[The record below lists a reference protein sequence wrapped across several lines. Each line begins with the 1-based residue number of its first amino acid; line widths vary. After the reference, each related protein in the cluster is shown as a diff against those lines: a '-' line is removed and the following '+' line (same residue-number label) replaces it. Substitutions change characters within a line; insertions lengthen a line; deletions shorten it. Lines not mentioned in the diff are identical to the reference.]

1 MILVMAVDAKWAIG
15 YKGDMLTRI
24 PEDLKRFKEMTMG
37 GVLVMGR
44 KTYDSTGALPGRE
57 TIIMSCSLKDV
68 DGAHIAHDL
77 DELRHIIKEKFA
89 DKKIFLVGGSHLI
102 DQLIDEVDEAEI
114 TFIKKDFEP
123 YDTVMRN
130 LDEDEEFILSETSEE
145 HEYDGMCYEYRHYKR
160 ISQ

>member
-24 PEDLKRFKEMTMG
+24 PADLKHFKEMTMG

-44 KTYDSTGALPGRE
+44 KTFDATGALPGRE
-57 TIIMSCSLKDV
+57 TIIVSHSLKEME
-68 DGAHIAHDL
+68 GAHIAHSLDDL
-77 DELRHIIKEKFA
+77 REMIKEKFS
-89 DKKIFLVGGSHLI
+89 DKKIFLVGGASLI

-130 LDEDEEFILSETSEE
+130 LDKDEAFELVQTSEE
-145 HEYDGMCYEYRHYKR
+145 HVYQDMKFEYRKYKR
-160 ISQ
+160 K

>member
-24 PEDLKRFKEMTMG
+24 PADLKHFKEMTMG

-44 KTYDSTGALPGRE
+44 KTFYATGALPGRE
-57 TIIMSCSLKDV
+57 TIIVSRSLKEME
-68 DGAHIAHDL
+68 GAHIAHSLDDL
-77 DELRHIIKEKFA
+77 REMIKEKFS
-89 DKKIFLVGGSHLI
+89 DKKIFLVGGASLI

-130 LDEDEEFILSETSEE
+130 LDKDEAFELVQTSEE
-145 HEYDGMCYEYRHYKR
+145 HAYQDMKFEYRRYKR
-160 ISQ
+160 K

>member
-24 PEDLKRFKEMTMG
+24 PADLKHFKEMTMG

-44 KTYDSTGALPGRE
+44 KTFDATGALPGRE
-57 TIIMSCSLKDV
+57 TIIVSHSLKDV
-68 DGAHIAHDL
+68 DGAHIAHDI
-77 DELRHIIKEKFA
+77 DELKKMIKEKFS
-89 DKKIFLVGGSHLI
+89 DKKIFLVGGASLI

-130 LDEDEEFILSETSEE
+130 LDKDEAFELSEISEE
-145 HEYDGMCYEYRHYKR
+145 HHYDGMKFEYRKYIRKK
-160 ISQ
+160 

>member
-24 PEDLKRFKEMTMG
+24 PADLKHFKEMTMG

-44 KTYDSTGALPGRE
+44 KTFDATGALPGRE
-57 TIIMSCSLKDV
+57 TIIVSRSLKEIE
-68 DGAHIAHDL
+68 GAHIAHSLDDL
-77 DELRHIIKEKFA
+77 REMIKEKFS
-89 DKKIFLVGGSHLI
+89 DKKIFLVGGASLI

-130 LDEDEEFILSETSEE
+130 LDKDEAFELVQRSEE
-145 HEYDGMCYEYRHYKR
+145 YAYQDMKFEYRRYKR
-160 ISQ
+160 K

>member
-24 PEDLKRFKEMTMG
+24 PEDLKHFKEMTMG

-44 KTYDSTGALPGRE
+44 KTFDATGALPGRE
-57 TIIMSCSLKDV
+57 TIIVSRSLKEME
-68 DGAHIAHDL
+68 GAHIAHSLDDL
-77 DELRHIIKEKFA
+77 REMIKEKIS
-89 DKKIFLVGGSHLI
+89 DKKIFLVGGASLI

-130 LDEDEEFILSETSEE
+130 LDKDEAFELVETSEE
-145 HEYDGMCYEYRHYKR
+145 HVYQDMKFEYRRYKR
-160 ISQ
+160 K

>member
-24 PEDLKRFKEMTMG
+24 PEDLKHFKEMTMG

-44 KTYDSTGALPGRE
+44 KTFDATGALPGRE
-57 TIIMSCSLKDV
+57 TIIVSRSLKEME
-68 DGAHIAHDL
+68 GAHIAHSLDDL
-77 DELRHIIKEKFA
+77 REMIKEKFS
-89 DKKIFLVGGSHLI
+89 DKKIFLVGGASLI

-130 LDEDEEFILSETSEE
+130 LDEDEAFELVQTSEE
-145 HEYDGMCYEYRHYKR
+145 YAYQDMKFEYRKYKR
-160 ISQ
+160 K

>member
-24 PEDLKRFKEMTMG
+24 PEDLKHFKEMTMG

-44 KTYDSTGALPGRE
+44 KTFDATGALPGRE
-57 TIIMSCSLKDV
+57 TIIVSRSLKAM
-68 DGAHIAHDL
+68 DGAHIAHSLDDL
-77 DELRHIIKEKFA
+77 REMIKEKFSG
-89 DKKIFLVGGSHLI
+89 KKIFLVGGASLI

-130 LDEDEEFILSETSEE
+130 LDEDEAFELVQRSDE
-145 HEYDGMCYEYRHYKR
+145 HAYQDMKFEYRKYKR
-160 ISQ
+160 K

>member
-24 PEDLKRFKEMTMG
+24 PEDLKHFKEMTMG

-44 KTYDSTGALPGRE
+44 KTFDATGALPGRE
-57 TIIMSCSLKDV
+57 TIIVSRSLKEIEE
-68 DGAHIAHDL
+68 AHIAHSLDDL
-77 DELRHIIKEKFA
+77 RKMIKEKFS
-89 DKKIFLVGGSHLI
+89 DKKIFLAGGASLI

-130 LDEDEEFILSETSEE
+130 LDEDEAFEIVQTSEE
-145 HEYDGMCYEYRHYKR
+145 HAYQDMKFEYRKYKR
-160 ISQ
+160 Q

>member
-44 KTYDSTGALPGRE
+44 KTYDATGALPGRE
-57 TIIMSCSLKDV
+57 TIIMSRSLKDV

-77 DELRHIIKEKFA
+77 DELKKVIKEKFS
-89 DKKIFLVGGSHLI
+89 DKKIFLVGGASLI

-130 LDEDEEFILSETSEE
+130 LDEDEEFILDKTSEE
-145 HEYDGMCYEYRHYKR
+145 HSYKGMSFEYRHYKR

>member
-24 PEDLKRFKEMTMG
+24 PADLKHFKEMTMG

-44 KTYDSTGALPGRE
+44 KTFDATGALPSRE
-57 TIIMSCSLKDV
+57 TIIASRSLKEME
-68 DGAHIAHDL
+68 GAHIAHSLDDL
-77 DELRHIIKEKFA
+77 REMIKEKFS
-89 DKKIFLVGGSHLI
+89 DKKIFLVGGASLI

-130 LDEDEEFILSETSEE
+130 LDEDEAFVLSDKSQ
-145 HEYDGMCYEYRHYKR
+145 EYDYQDMKFEYRRYKR
-160 ISQ
+160 K

>member
-24 PEDLKRFKEMTMG
+24 PADLKHFKEMTMG

-44 KTYDSTGALPGRE
+44 KTFDATGALPGRE
-57 TIIMSCSLKDV
+57 TIIVSRSLKEM
-68 DGAHIAHDL
+68 DGAHIAHSLDDL
-77 DELRHIIKEKFA
+77 REMIKEKIS
-89 DKKIFLVGGSHLI
+89 DKKIFLVGGASLI

-130 LDEDEEFILSETSEE
+130 LDEDEAFELVQTSEE
-145 HEYDGMCYEYRHYKR
+145 YAYQDMKFEYREYKR
-160 ISQ
+160 K

>member
-24 PEDLKRFKEMTMG
+24 PEDLKHFKEMTMG

-44 KTYDSTGALPGRE
+44 KTFDATGALPGRE
-57 TIIMSCSLKDV
+57 TIIVSRSLKEME
-68 DGAHIAHDL
+68 GAHIAHSLDDL
-77 DELRHIIKEKFA
+77 REMIKEKFS
-89 DKKIFLVGGSHLI
+89 DKKIFLVGGASLI

-130 LDEDEEFILSETSEE
+130 LDKDEAFELVQRSEE
-145 HEYDGMCYEYRHYKR
+145 HAYQDMKFEYRRYKR
-160 ISQ
+160 K

>member
-24 PEDLKRFKEMTMG
+24 PADLKHFKEMTMG

-44 KTYDSTGALPGRE
+44 KTFDATGALSGRE
-57 TIIMSCSLKDV
+57 TIIVSRSLKEME
-68 DGAHIAHDL
+68 GAHIAHSLDDL
-77 DELRHIIKEKFA
+77 REMIKEKFS
-89 DKKIFLVGGSHLI
+89 DKKIFLVGGASLI

-130 LDEDEEFILSETSEE
+130 LDEDEAFVLSDKSQ
-145 HEYDGMCYEYRHYKR
+145 EYDYQDMKFEYRRYKR
-160 ISQ
+160 K

>member
-24 PEDLKRFKEMTMG
+24 PADLKHFKEITMG

-44 KTYDSTGALPGRE
+44 KTFDATGALPGRE
-57 TIIMSCSLKDV
+57 TIIVSRSLKEM
-68 DGAHIAHDL
+68 DGAHIAHSLDDL
-77 DELRHIIKEKFA
+77 REMIKEKFS
-89 DKKIFLVGGSHLI
+89 DKKIFLVGGARLI

-123 YDTVMRN
+123 YDTVIRN
-130 LDEDEEFILSETSEE
+130 LDKDEAFELVQISEE
-145 HEYDGMCYEYRHYKR
+145 HAYQDMKFEYRRYKR
-160 ISQ
+160 K

>member
-24 PEDLKRFKEMTMG
+24 PADLKHFKEMTMG

-44 KTYDSTGALPGRE
+44 KTFDATGALPGRE
-57 TIIMSCSLKDV
+57 TIIVSRSLKEME
-68 DGAHIAHDL
+68 GAHIAHSLDDL
-77 DELRHIIKEKFA
+77 REMIKEKFS
-89 DKKIFLVGGSHLI
+89 DKKIFLVGGASLI

-130 LDEDEEFILSETSEE
+130 LDKDEAFELVQTSEE
-145 HEYDGMCYEYRHYKR
+145 YAYQDMKFEYRKYKR
-160 ISQ
+160 K

>member
-1 MILVMAVDAKWAIG
+1 MILVMAADAKWAIG

-37 GVLVMGR
+37 SVLVMGR

-57 TIIMSCSLKDV
+57 TIILSRSLKDV
-68 DGAHIAHDL
+68 EGAHIANDL
-77 DELRHIIKEKFA
+77 DEFKKMIKEKFA
-89 DKKIFLVGGSHLI
+89 DKKIFLVGGASII
-102 DQLIDEVDEAEI
+102 DLLIDEVDEAEI

-160 ISQ
+160 K

>member
-24 PEDLKRFKEMTMG
+24 PADLKRFKEMTMG

-44 KTYDSTGALPGRE
+44 KTFDATGALPGRE
-57 TIIMSCSLKDV
+57 TIIVSRSLKEIE
-68 DGAHIAHDL
+68 GAHIAHSLDDL
-77 DELRHIIKEKFA
+77 REMIKEKFS
-89 DKKIFLVGGSHLI
+89 DKKIFLVGGASLI

-130 LDEDEEFILSETSEE
+130 LDKDEAFELVQTSEE
-145 HEYDGMCYEYRHYKR
+145 YDYQDMKFEYRRYKR
-160 ISQ
+160 K

>member
-24 PEDLKRFKEMTMG
+24 PADLKHFKEMTMG

-44 KTYDSTGALPGRE
+44 KTFDATGALPGRE
-57 TIIMSCSLKDV
+57 TIIVSRSLKEIE
-68 DGAHIAHDL
+68 GAHIAHSLDDL
-77 DELRHIIKEKFA
+77 REMIKEKFS
-89 DKKIFLVGGSHLI
+89 DKKIFLVGGASLI
-102 DQLIDEVDEAEI
+102 DQLRDEVDEAEI

-130 LDEDEEFILSETSEE
+130 LDEDEAFELVQRSEE
-145 HEYDGMCYEYRHYKR
+145 YTYQDMKFEYRRYKR
-160 ISQ
+160 K

>member
-24 PEDLKRFKEMTMG
+24 PEDLKHFKEMTMG

-44 KTYDSTGALPGRE
+44 KTFDATGALPGRE
-57 TIIMSCSLKDV
+57 TIIVSRSLKEIE
-68 DGAHIAHDL
+68 GAHIAHSLDDL
-77 DELRHIIKEKFA
+77 REMIKEKFS
-89 DKKIFLVGGSHLI
+89 DKKIFLVGGASLI

-130 LDEDEEFILSETSEE
+130 LDKDEAFELSEISEE
-145 HEYDGMCYEYRHYKR
+145 HDYDGMTFEYRRYLKKK
-160 ISQ
+160 

>member
-24 PEDLKRFKEMTMG
+24 PEDLKHFKEMTMG

-44 KTYDSTGALPGRE
+44 KTFDATGALPGRE
-57 TIIMSCSLKDV
+57 TIIVSRSLKEIE
-68 DGAHIAHDL
+68 GAHIAHSLDDL
-77 DELRHIIKEKFA
+77 REMIKEKFS
-89 DKKIFLVGGSHLI
+89 DKKIFLVGGASLI

-130 LDEDEEFILSETSEE
+130 LDEDEAFELVQTSEE
-145 HEYDGMCYEYRHYKR
+145 HAYLDMKFEYRRYKR
-160 ISQ
+160 K

>member
-24 PEDLKRFKEMTMG
+24 PADLKHFKEMTMG

-44 KTYDSTGALPGRE
+44 KTFDATGALPGRE
-57 TIIMSCSLKDV
+57 TIIVSRSLKEIQ
-68 DGAHIAHDL
+68 GAHIAHSLDDL
-77 DELRHIIKEKFA
+77 REMIKEKFS
-89 DKKIFLVGGSHLI
+89 DKKIFLVGGASLI
-102 DQLIDEVDEAEI
+102 DQLIDEVYEAEI

-130 LDEDEEFILSETSEE
+130 LDEDEAFELVQTSEE
-145 HEYDGMCYEYRHYKR
+145 YAYQDMKFEYRRYKR
-160 ISQ
+160 K

>member
-1 MILVMAVDAKWAIG
+1 MILVIAVDAKWAIG

-24 PEDLKRFKEMTMG
+24 PADLKHFKEMTMG

-44 KTYDSTGALPGRE
+44 KTFDATGALPGRE
-57 TIIMSCSLKDV
+57 TIIVSRSLKEIE
-68 DGAHIAHDL
+68 GAHIAHSLDDL
-77 DELRHIIKEKFA
+77 REMIKEKFS
-89 DKKIFLVGGSHLI
+89 DKKIFLVGGASLI

-130 LDEDEEFILSETSEE
+130 LDEDEAFELVQTSEE
-145 HEYDGMCYEYRHYKR
+145 YAYQDMKFEYRKYKR
-160 ISQ
+160 K

>member
-24 PEDLKRFKEMTMG
+24 PADLKHFKDMTMG

-44 KTYDSTGALPGRE
+44 KTFDATGALPGRE
-57 TIIMSCSLKDV
+57 TIIVSRSLKEME
-68 DGAHIAHDL
+68 GALIAHSLDDL
-77 DELRHIIKEKFA
+77 REMIKEKFS
-89 DKKIFLVGGSHLI
+89 DKKIFLVGGASLI

-130 LDEDEEFILSETSEE
+130 LDDDEAFELVQTSEE
-145 HEYDGMCYEYRHYKR
+145 HAYQDMKFEYRRYKR
-160 ISQ
+160 K

>member
-24 PEDLKRFKEMTMG
+24 PEDLKHFKEMTMG

-44 KTYDSTGALPGRE
+44 KTFDATGALPGRE
-57 TIIMSCSLKDV
+57 TIIVSRSLKEIK
-68 DGAHIAHDL
+68 GAHIAHSLDDL
-77 DELRHIIKEKFA
+77 REMIKEKFS
-89 DKKIFLVGGSHLI
+89 DKKIFLVGGASLI

-130 LDEDEEFILSETSEE
+130 LDKDEAFELVQTSEE
-145 HEYDGMCYEYRHYKR
+145 HAYRDMKFEYRKYKR
-160 ISQ
+160 K

>member
-24 PEDLKRFKEMTMG
+24 PEDLKHFKEMTMG

-44 KTYDSTGALPGRE
+44 KTFDATGALPGRE
-57 TIIMSCSLKDV
+57 TIIVSRSLKEIE
-68 DGAHIAHDL
+68 GAHIAHSLDDL
-77 DELRHIIKEKFA
+77 REMIKEKFS
-89 DKKIFLVGGSHLI
+89 DKKIFLVGGASLI

-130 LDEDEEFILSETSEE
+130 LDKDEAFELVETSEE
-145 HEYDGMCYEYRHYKR
+145 HAYQDMKFEYRKYKR
-160 ISQ
+160 K

>member
-24 PEDLKRFKEMTMG
+24 PEDLKHFKEMTMG

-44 KTYDSTGALPGRE
+44 KTFDATGALPGRE
-57 TIIMSCSLKDV
+57 TIIVSRSLKEIE
-68 DGAHIAHDL
+68 GAHIAHSLDDL
-77 DELRHIIKEKFA
+77 REMIKEKFS
-89 DKKIFLVGGSHLI
+89 DKKIFLVGGASLI

-130 LDEDEEFILSETSEE
+130 LDEDEAFELVQTSEG
-145 HEYDGMCYEYRHYKR
+145 YDYQDMKFEYRRYKR
-160 ISQ
+160 K

>member
-24 PEDLKRFKEMTMG
+24 PEDLKHFKEITMG

-44 KTYDSTGALPGRE
+44 KTFDATGELPGRE
-57 TIIMSCSLKDV
+57 TIIVSRSLKEME
-68 DGAHIAHDL
+68 GAHIAHSLDDL
-77 DELRHIIKEKFA
+77 REMIKEKFS
-89 DKKIFLVGGSHLI
+89 DKKIFLVGGASLI

-130 LDEDEEFILSETSEE
+130 LDEDEAFELVQTSEE
-145 HEYDGMCYEYRHYKR
+145 YAYQDMKFEYRKYKR
-160 ISQ
+160 K

>member
-24 PEDLKRFKEMTMG
+24 PEDLKHFKEMTMG
-37 GVLVMGR
+37 GILVMGR
-44 KTYDSTGALPGRE
+44 KTFDATGALPGRE
-57 TIIMSCSLKDV
+57 TIIVSRSLKEM
-68 DGAHIAHDL
+68 DGAHIAHSLDDL
-77 DELRHIIKEKFA
+77 REMIKEKFS
-89 DKKIFLVGGSHLI
+89 DKKIFLVGGASLI

-130 LDEDEEFILSETSEE
+130 LDDDEAFELVQTSEE
-145 HEYDGMCYEYRHYKR
+145 YAYQDMKFEYRKYKR
-160 ISQ
+160 K

>member
-24 PEDLKRFKEMTMG
+24 PEDLKHFKEMTMG

-44 KTYDSTGALPGRE
+44 KTFDATGALPGRE
-57 TIIMSCSLKDV
+57 TIIVSRSLKEME
-68 DGAHIAHDL
+68 GAHIAHSLDDL
-77 DELRHIIKEKFA
+77 REMIKEKFS
-89 DKKIFLVGGSHLI
+89 DKKIFLVGGASLI

-114 TFIKKDFEP
+114 TFIKKDFEL

-130 LDEDEEFILSETSEE
+130 LDKDEAFELVQTSEE
-145 HEYDGMCYEYRHYKR
+145 YAYQDMKFEYRRYKR
-160 ISQ
+160 K

>member
-24 PEDLKRFKEMTMG
+24 PADLKHFKEMTMG

-44 KTYDSTGALPGRE
+44 KTFDATGALPGRE
-57 TIIMSCSLKDV
+57 TIIVSRSLKEME
-68 DGAHIAHDL
+68 GAHIAHSLDDL
-77 DELRHIIKEKFA
+77 REMIKEKFS
-89 DKKIFLVGGSHLI
+89 DKKIFLVGGASLI

-130 LDEDEEFILSETSEE
+130 LDEDEAFVLSDKSQ
-145 HEYDGMCYEYRHYKR
+145 EYDYQDMKFEYRRYKR
-160 ISQ
+160 K

>member
-24 PEDLKRFKEMTMG
+24 PEDLKHFKEMTMG

-44 KTYDSTGALPGRE
+44 KTFDATGALPGRE
-57 TIIMSCSLKDV
+57 TIIVSRSLKEM
-68 DGAHIAHDL
+68 DGAHIAHSLDDL
-77 DELRHIIKEKFA
+77 REMIKEKFS
-89 DKKIFLVGGSHLI
+89 DKKIFLVGGASLI

-130 LDEDEEFILSETSEE
+130 LDEDEAFELVQTSEE
-145 HEYDGMCYEYRHYKR
+145 YSYQDMNFEYRRYKR
-160 ISQ
+160 K

>member
-24 PEDLKRFKEMTMG
+24 PADLKHFKEMTMG

-44 KTYDSTGALPGRE
+44 KTFDATGALPGRE
-57 TIIMSCSLKDV
+57 TIIVSRSLKEME
-68 DGAHIAHDL
+68 GAHIAHSLDDL
-77 DELRHIIKEKFA
+77 REMIKEKFS
-89 DKKIFLVGGSHLI
+89 DKKIFLVGGASLI

-130 LDEDEEFILSETSEE
+130 LDEDEAFELVQTSEE
-145 HEYDGMCYEYRHYKR
+145 YAYQDMKFEYRRYKR
-160 ISQ
+160 K

>member
-57 TIIMSCSLKDV
+57 TIIMSRSLKEQE
-68 DGAHIAHDL
+68 GAHVASSL
-77 DELRHIIKEKFA
+77 NELRRIIKEKFA

-145 HEYDGMCYEYRHYKR
+145 HEYNGMCYEYRHYKR